1 MRMLMSRLVGYVFLI
16 LALVQ
21 VMIIILL
28 SLRESSPAGE
38 LDFWI
43 TVILAL
49 VYVCGLIIALWKQF
63 ISGILLVV
71 TGLAI
76 GLPNAVLNIWAGAI
90 FGLPPLIAGIAFITA
105 WMYSQIKQTASA

>member
-1 MRMLMSRLVGYVFLI
+1 MRILIPRLIGYIFLI
-16 LALVQ
+16 LSLGLV
-21 VMIIILL
+21 MLIILL

-38 LDFWI
+38 MDFWI
-43 TVILAL
+43 TVLLAL
-49 VYVCGLIIALWKQF
+49 VYTCGLIIALWKQY
-63 ISGILLVV
+63 ISGILLIA

-105 WMYSQIKQTASA
+105 WIYSPAKQTASA